1 MNYFRMIDE
10 FYKHICVNNINESYK
25 NKNDG
30 NIDEICSLDHIVVID
45 KTGNPIEVDP
55 KTIVNVVNSALSY
68 MERIYPQLY
77 LFLNMYKI
85 MYIPIWPAK
94 VCNTMGVDPKNNLWI
109 NMNFVYRDCNMK
121 PNNIFGI
128 LFHEMF
134 HIFLKHSIRFDNK
147 FDEKTKTDLKN
158 TGLWGAAHHK
168 ANMAMDFEINASMVD
183 DGIVSEDF
191 FTKDIPGLY
200 NKDYV
205 GMTWEDIYDRY
216 GDEEYRKW
224 LERNG
229 IKINED
235 EMKILEAI
243 EKASKIL
250 KDPMATEKDKEK
262 ARKEL
267 QKTIDKILG
276 TDSEEDIQDALEKI
290 SRTKLGD
297 IGDIK
302 EKMQKVIDDLY
313 KNPSSMSDEQYDE
326 LMSDI
331 DELSKEMEI
340 NASEISE
347 EFDKDIEEVH
357 KDIENM
363 KSTFRNSMERMKNDK
378 KMSKLD
384 KEEIRDKI
392 KDSLEDV
399 MLSDIAKEKKEK
411 RRKERDEKRALEKKE
426 ELKLNHPLKKL
437 IKVFKNLMHLGEEP
451 YDLVCK
457 KSYDIMKDI
466 LNILESFTDKE
477 LSKITKDDTKVLKT
491 LLVELKGSLFIDLKK
506 LLDNKTILHKTES
519 DLHKLLDVV
528 FEVVTKTL
536 LIHLPNP
543 DIKDELKITDL
554 NDSVIKLRMI
564 GKILKTQ
571 KAWRA
576 SDEFKEGAKEM
587 NAELSPLLKAKD
599 FKTILMKLYEMGM
612 ITTEVIETFDEKS
625 KKLYNE
631 LVREGKIK

>member
-85 MYIPIWPAK
+85 MYVPIWPSK
-94 VCNTMGVDPKNNLWI
+94 ICNTMGVDLKNNLWI
-109 NMNFVYRDCNMK
+109 NMNFVYINCNMK
-121 PNNIFGI
+121 PNIIFGI

-158 TGLWGAAHHK
+158 TGLWKVAHHK

-191 FTKDIPGLY
+191 FTKDVPGLY

-224 LERNG
+224 LERSG
-229 IKINED
+229 KKINED

-276 TDSEEDIQDALEKI
+276 TDSEEDIQDTLEKI